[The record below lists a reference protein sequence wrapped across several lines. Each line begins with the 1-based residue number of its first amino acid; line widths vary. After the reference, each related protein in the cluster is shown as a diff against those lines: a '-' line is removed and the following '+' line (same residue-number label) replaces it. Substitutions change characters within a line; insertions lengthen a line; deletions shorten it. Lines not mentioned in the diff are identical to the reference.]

1 MKKKQVKN
9 NMKKRTGKWM
19 CAIALIITMI
29 AANMEGVLVARAAGD
44 TVSTS
49 QGIVNLSKGD
59 ASIIIKGNEGQSL
72 VGKTFEIYQL
82 FSAENAAGSESIDY
96 TMNSTYES
104 ALKTVVAG
112 KLGREAK
119 NVAEYEVL
127 DYMQTMNS
135 HMVEGAQTGQTL
147 EGTYSDY
154 RYFMEEVI
162 KQIQTEGISGEV
174 IVNVAD
180 TKSDNSIEI
189 KGLAYGYYLI
199 EDTSA
204 ASGEHTAVSMLMTST
219 ANPEFKVN
227 IKADY
232 PTVIKKIQEDDN
244 RDAVGSNGWN
254 DIGDFEIGQDV
265 PYKYESTIP
274 NINGYNTYYFAWHD
288 IMDEAL
294 TLQSDTIQIT
304 LSGTASG
311 AEKTYSLLETE
322 YKLITDSEDTTFT
335 IEIEDIKAIIDREF
349 DNRNVDHEN
358 IYGQNV
364 VVTYKATLND
374 KAALDTGRPGFEND
388 VRIEFSN
395 NPNQNGASQTGYTPW
410 DTVVCF
416 TYQLNGLKINNYGK
430 KLEGAA
436 FRLYTDEACENEVY
450 VKKVADRYH
459 VMNPDSWEA
468 GVPSEAVEIVSNE
481 DGEFDIYGLDSG
493 TYYLKEVS
501 APAGY
506 RPILDPVKISITPTF
521 TTERNSYVKGDGASD
536 SIMRL
541 EAAAHLKV
549 FTNGAYTEKDVT
561 LEVDQE
567 KGSMNLSVVNEVG
580 NKLPITGSGAMLILS
595 VVGIAFMAMALKKD
609 RKGHE

>member
-1 MKKKQVKN
+1 MKKK
-9 NMKKRTGKWM
+9 MKKRTGKWM
-19 CAIALIITMI
+19 CAIALTLIMI
-29 AANMEGVLVARAAGD
+29 VANMEGLLVAKAAGD
-44 TVSTS
+44 TVPTS
-49 QGIVNLSKGD
+49 QGSVDLSQGD
-59 ASIIIKGNEGQSL
+59 ASITIKGNEGQSL

-82 FSAENAAGSESIDY
+82 FEAENAAGLESIEY
-96 TMNSTYES
+96 TMNSTYVN
-104 ALKTVVAG
+104 ALKTVVG
-112 KLGREAK
+112 SKLGKEAK
-119 NVAEYEVL
+119 DVAEYEVL

-135 HMVEGAQTGQTL
+135 HTVEGAQTGQTV
-147 EGTYSDY
+147 EGSYSDY

-162 KQIQTEGISGEV
+162 KQIQTEGISGEFAV
-174 IVNVAD
+174 KVVD

-189 KGLAYGYYLI
+189 KGLAYGYYLV

-232 PTVIKKIQEDDN
+232 PTVTKKIQEDDN
-244 RDAVGSNGWN
+244 QDTIGNDGWN
-254 DIGDFEIGQDV
+254 DIADFEIGQDV

-274 NINGYNTYYFAWHD
+274 NINGYDTYYFAWHD

-349 DNRNVDHEN
+349 DNLNEDNEN
-358 IYGQNV
+358 IYGQKV

-395 NPNQNGASQTGYTPW
+395 NPNQDGKGQTGYTPW

-416 TYQLNGLKINNYGK
+416 TYQLNGLKVNNYGK
-430 KLEGAA
+430 KLEGAT

-459 VMNPDSWEA
+459 VMNPDSWES
-468 GVPSEAVEIVSNE
+468 GVPGEAVEMVSNE

-536 SIMRL
+536 SIMQL
-541 EAAAHLKV
+541 TASAHLKT

-595 VVGIAFMAMALKKD
+595 VAGIALMAIALKKG
-609 RKGHE
+609 RKQYE